1 MPYVLT
7 THSSFYKRNLIKD
20 FRKPLIKEVI
30 EASDKALAVSA
41 SLAKDVSERLGTDF
55 DMEVMPNIID
65 DTFEEA
71 VLSSKANNVFTFVS
85 IGRLD
90 KNKNQQLLIRAFAAA
105 VKKGMPAL
113 LHLGGAG
120 PELENLKK
128 LAVKEGVEKKVMF
141 LGHLSQKEVM
151 EELLN
156 SNVLCLT
163 SRYET
168 FGVIIIEAL
177 ACGMP
182 VIATDCGGPS
192 ELIND
197 KNGLVVKC
205 DDVNGLAEAMLT
217 MFSNYEEYSP
227 EHIRLDCLS
236 RYSGKKIS
244 QRLLHIY
251 EAVVN
256 RPVLEEV

>member
-1 MPYVLT
+1 
-7 THSSFYKRNLIKD
+7 
-20 FRKPLIKEVI
+20 
-30 EASDKALAVSA
+30 
-41 SLAKDVSERLGTDF
+41 
-55 DMEVMPNIID
+55 
-65 DTFEEA
+65 
-71 VLSSKANNVFTFVS
+71 
-85 IGRLD
+85 
-90 KNKNQQLLIRAFAAA
+90 
-105 VKKGMPAL
+105 
-113 LHLGGAG
+113 
-120 PELENLKK
+120 
-128 LAVKEGVEKKVMF
+128 MF

-192 ELIND
+192 ELINE

-205 DDVNGLAEAMLT
+205 DDVTELAEAMLT
-217 MFSNYEEYSP
+217 MFSNYEEYSS
-227 EHIRLDCLS
+227 EHIRLDCLG